1 MNQNPDKTAQIIYL
15 KGVLMTESIT
25 SQVAKLQ
32 KMTVFELRSE
42 WEKVFGK
49 TTKQTRRSYLWKR
62 LARKLQEDQ
71 LPKLTADEEAE
82 ITLRQ
87 SLTNRNPP
95 DQRPAN
101 KQTRKSKESRTPPPG
116 SIISKN
122 YKGRELVVKVLKKG
136 FEYDGQVFRS
146 LSAITREITGTTW
159 NGFTFF
165 GLNKARPR

>member
-82 ITLRQ
+82 IKDVKIYTEELANEEGNKINVSCIEIYLARQ
-87 SLTNRNPP
+87 
-95 DQRPAN
+95 
-101 KQTRKSKESRTPPPG
+101 
-116 SIISKN
+116 
-122 YKGRELVVKVLKKG
+122 
-136 FEYDGQVFRS
+136 
-146 LSAITREITGTTW
+146 
-159 NGFTFF
+159 
-165 GLNKARPR
+165 